1 MDVHECMLVILYF
14 TVICV
19 LTILRLIMEKT
30 NFFSL
35 YSSMTF
41 HCVFDLRY
49 FIYISW
55 SLVDEYLIFNF
66 YTLKNIFEL
75 FTLIRYFEKFV
86 VAPLSVVWTCTRSQG
101 NTSVITAISLLQR
114 SHPE

>member
-101 NTSVITAISLLQR
+101 NTSFMTR
-114 SHPE
+114 SMM